1 MAENA
6 TLIERTDAFM
16 RADGGSFGGRRRRS
30 FVATTTDQA
39 NAAAN
44 AAANTA
50 DPAEEDE
57 DIPVLT
63 EVVSTEPPAPEA
75 PAVIDEETLL
85 AIIASDL
92 VRNLEK
98 QLAIELPTLI
108 EAALVNA
115 QIELRSGISATM
127 KMALRDFLD
136 RRQQLSL
143 PFEDLN
149 PDD

>member
-16 RADGGSFGGRRRRS
+16 RPDGRSFGGRRRRS
-30 FVATTTDQA
+30 FVATTTNQA
-39 NAAAN
+39 NT
-44 AAANTA
+44 AANTSA
-50 DPAEEDE
+50 PAEEDE

-63 EVVSTEPPAPEA
+63 EVVSPELPAPEA
-75 PAVIDEETLL
+75 PKVIDEEALL

>member
-16 RADGGSFGGRRRRS
+16 RADSGSFGGRRRRS

-39 NAAAN
+39 NAT
-44 AAANTA
+44 ANTS

-63 EVVSTEPPAPEA
+63 EVVSPEPPAPEA

-92 VRNLEK
+92 VRNLEN